1 MGRNQK
7 NTVKHYLN
15 TRLNPKIV
23 QVDGR
28 KTEAYP
34 IYIKIRAQQKQTQ
47 IKSSYWVFRIDSFD
61 EIPNVDKYSHV
72 QNDDSFSYLTVS
84 QFESDEKIKEWLK
97 REENYYLKS
106 INIITKLF
114 NHETLDI
121 GVFTKKLPVLTYP
134 LQLLISEIYKSKL
147 KNSLISKQHHN
158 IIKIIDW
165 HWNSFWEIMS
175 GLISVMD
182 GVVYSRSN
190 YNNVLQVVNE
200 YIPVYMILN
209 DISVITSKQVIWV
222 MEWHDVVEE
231 FDLINRLLAESEK
244 GAYSKD
250 DLRNFLSE
258 VSGEIS
264 KLTTRVLLD
273 ASM

>member
-34 IYIKIRAQQKQTQ
+34 VYIKIRAQQKQTQ

-61 EIPNVDKYSHV
+61 EIPNIDKYSHV
-72 QNDDSFSYLTVS
+72 QNDDSYSYLTVS

-97 REENYYLKS
+97 REKNYYLKS

>member
-34 IYIKIRAQQKQTQ
+34 VYIKIRAQQKQTQ

-244 GAYSKD
+244 GTYSKD

>member
-28 KTEAYP
+28 KTQAYP
-34 IYIKIRAQQKQTQ
+34 VYIKIRAQQKQTQ

-244 GAYSKD
+244 GTYSKD